1 MQQIFKNVKILEAES
16 NNEIAIS
23 KKKKKKKKK
32 DKVPNSGRL

>member
-16 NNEIAIS
+16 NNEIEKS

>member
-1 MQQIFKNVKILEAES
+1 MQQIFKNVKILKAES